1 MIARTFGSGDGCPQ
15 MHTRFIDQFDVVLL
29 DVSHTFMFDVDRFS
43 DTEDYGA
50 TYRQIGGSLLSD
62 GEVRRI
68 ISALFDNML
77 ADYENPSCYDSFPP
91 VSSYLKGMSELEN
104 FSADEIQL
112 LARVFAMHEVG
123 TIPATH
129 TKALHRL
136 HETHRLGVISNIWS
150 SSDLYLREFERVGIR
165 NLFDVIIF
173 SSDHSCIKPSPYI
186 FAKAI
191 EVFDVDRAKIVFVGD
206 SLKRD
211 IAGAKAAGLSSVWI
225 NADVSQINQ
234 GTLVP
239 EFITKDLQDLIE
251 R

>member
-1 MIARTFGSGDGCPQ
+1 

-50 TYRQIGGSLLSD
+50 TYRQIGGNLLD
-62 GEVRRI
+62 NGEIHRI
-68 ISALFDNML
+68 ITALFDSML
-77 ADYENPSCYDSFPP
+77 ADYEDPNFYDSFPL
-91 VSSYLKGMSELEN
+91 VFSYLKVLSESKDLP
-104 FSADEIQL
+104 SSEIQL
-112 LARVFAMHEVG
+112 LAQIFAMHEVG
-123 TIPATH
+123 TIPATYA
-129 TKALHRL
+129 KALHRL

-150 SSDLYLREFERVGIR
+150 SNDFYLREFERVGIR

-191 EVFDVDRAKIVFVGD
+191 ETLDVNRSKIVFVGD
-206 SLKRD
+206 SLKHD
-211 IAGAKAAGLSSVWI
+211 IAGAKAADLSSVWI
-225 NADVSQINQ
+225 NAGINRIDQ
-234 GTLVP
+234 SAPTP
-239 EFITKDLQDLIE
+239 ELIIKDLRDLIE

>member
-1 MIARTFGSGDGCPQ
+1 

-50 TYRQIGGSLLSD
+50 TYRQIGGNLLSN
-62 GEVRRI
+62 GEVYRT
-68 ISALFDNML
+68 ISALFNSMM
-77 ADYENPSCYDSFPP
+77 ADYEDPNCYDSFHP
-91 VSSYLKGMSELEN
+91 VLSYLKVLPESKPLPV
-104 FSADEIQL
+104 DEIRL
-112 LARVFAMHEVG
+112 LAQVIAMHEVG

-129 TKALHRL
+129 AKALHRL
-136 HETHRLGVISNIWS
+136 DETHRLGIVSNIWS
-150 SSDLYLREFERVGIR
+150 SSTLYLREFERVGIR

-173 SSDHSCIKPSPYI
+173 SSDHRCIKPSPYI

-191 EVFDVDRAKIVFVGD
+191 EAFDVDRSKIVFVGD
-206 SLKRD
+206 SLKHD

-225 NADVSQINQ
+225 NTDTSQVDQI
-234 GTLVP
+234 TLGP
-239 EFITKDLQDLIE
+239 EFIIKDLRDLIE